1 MRRVA
6 HRVMRKSVAHTK
18 PVHLLGREPNNAAG
32 RIVAGAEDIEDTPI
46 PVSASPLPENQ
57 RCNSHSPLF
66 PMDISVVHELLEKR
80 RELLGLPIEG
90 VDFLCA
96 GVPKQKRRIV
106 GSHPEPDIP
115 KASLAKVL
123 QIGHPLQLAVA
134 NAHSHH

>member
-1 MRRVA
+1 MGSDA
-6 HRVMRKSVAHTK
+6 RKSLKSVFPSPFWTS
-18 PVHLLGREPNNAAG
+18 GDR
-32 RIVAGAEDIEDTPI
+32 DTPI

-106 GSHPEPDIP
+106 GSHAEPDIP
-115 KASLAKVL
+115 KASLPKVL